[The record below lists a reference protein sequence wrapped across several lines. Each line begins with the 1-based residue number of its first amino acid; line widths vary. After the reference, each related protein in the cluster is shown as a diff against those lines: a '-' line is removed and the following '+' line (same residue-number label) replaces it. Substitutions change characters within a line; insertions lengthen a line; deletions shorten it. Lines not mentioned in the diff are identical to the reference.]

1 MAKTISELEIEIQ
14 EWKQIAQDALS
25 GDEMLVYKAL
35 IKEKLQDS
43 LEVLE
48 SVHKVLQLCE
58 GKPCVE
64 SIEHV
69 IKRIKSVYK

>member
-1 MAKTISELEIEIQ
+1 MAKTIAELEMELQ

-43 LEVLE
+43 LEVLQ
-48 SVHKVLQLCE
+48 SVKRVLLLCE
-58 GKPCVE
+58 GKPCIE
-64 SIEHV
+64 SVEHV
-69 IKRIKSVYK
+69 INRIKSVYK